1 MTTILGIH
9 LVLLGLAAL
18 LLVNKAM
25 YFGGVYDPALADM
38 RIIAK
43 PTLSPLRVFGYLV
56 GITPTGW
63 TLQGMASV
71 SNLEDVIG
79 GHIWI
84 ATICIFGGAWHIFY
98 QTDSMGQGVI
108 CLVGGSLPF
117 LQPSRFSLHGLFCRL
132 FCLGQ

>member
-1 MTTILGIH
+1 MGIH

-38 RIIAK
+38 RVIAK
-43 PTLSPLRVFGYLV
+43 PTLSPSQSFRLSRRYYS
-56 GITPTGW
+56 TGW

-84 ATICIFGGAWHIFY
+84 CHYLYFLAVLGIFLPNRLNGPRGYLF
-98 QTDSMGQGVI
+98 GRR
-108 CLVGGSLPF
+108 SLPF
-117 LQPSRFSLHGLFCRL
+117 L
-132 FCLGQ
+132 